1 MAWQEFEIW
10 KFYEKELRFFKKIT
24 NELFVKTVLQEMKM
38 DILKEQKLHISEEDI
53 DQLLELI
60 KLSLKAIVVEDV
72 YRDFQALLIPPTRKN
87 NELFY
92 AERDC
97 RFENSLMV
105 FLLKVKSDQEID
117 FSISR

>member
-1 MAWQEFEIW
+1 MAWQEVEIW

-24 NELFVKTVLQEMKM
+24 NELFVKTVIQEMK
-38 DILKEQKLHISEEDI
+38 ILKLQKLRVSEEDI

-60 KLSLKAIVVEDV
+60 KLSLKAIVIEDV

-97 RFENSLMV
+97 RFENILMV
-105 FLLKVKSDQEID
+105 FLLKVKTDQEID